1 MKIERVFLLLV
12 VAWST
17 FVSISSTFDMYFIFP
32 MIEMNDI
39 SDDVIIERLTAV
51 RSASL
56 TTLVYFSL
64 RYFRNRKP
72 LSSISP
78 VLVWIMCLTFFGT
91 LSDINAD
98 ASIVDWYEYVFFF
111 GLTFVLFRLHYID
124 SRKLFGK
131 DW

>member
-1 MKIERVFLLLV
+1 MIEL
-12 VAWST
+12 
-17 FVSISSTFDMYFIFP
+17 
-32 MIEMNDI
+32 IEMNDI

-51 RSASL
+51 KSASL

-78 VLVWIMCLTFFGT
+78 VLVFVMCLTFFGT
-91 LSDINAD
+91 LADIRAD
-98 ASIVDWYEYVFFF
+98 TNIVDWYEYVFFF
-111 GLTFVLFRLHYID
+111 GLTFVLFRLHSSD
-124 SRKLFGK
+124 SKKLFGK